1 MTSSLPDPAVTFAPL
16 LAEIRALYGPG
27 PIPLHRPVFAGP
39 ERRWLVDCIDANFV
53 SSVGARVT
61 EFEERVAAFALLRY
75 PRFRFRPS
83 QADALQVDL
92 WLGGINHPRDAGS
105 YRYNTGEEAIRSF
118 GGTAGHNTIQFDDRV
133 KQRVSFL

>member
-27 PIPLHRPVFAGP
+27 PIPLHRPVFEGP
-39 ERRWLVDCIDANFV
+39 ERRWLVDCIDSNFV

-61 EFEERVAAFALLRY
+61 EFEERVAAFTLLRY

-83 QADALQVDL
+83 QADALHVDL
-92 WLGGINHPRDAGS
+92 WAGGCWPGAGIIRGKGRTGSTQLTRRLGLPRAPL
-105 YRYNTGEEAIRSF
+105 E
-118 GGTAGHNTIQFDDRV
+118 
-133 KQRVSFL
+133 

>member
-39 ERRWLVDCIDANFV
+39 ERRWLVDCIDSNFV

-61 EFEERVAAFALLRY
+61 EFEEAGGGLHRGAVCGGDGQRHRGAARWPAPGGGDGGYRGQQARAAAFVTAHGGVRAGLR
-75 PRFRFRPS
+75 
-83 QADALQVDL
+83 
-92 WLGGINHPRDAGS
+92 G
-105 YRYNTGEEAIRSF
+105 
-118 GGTAGHNTIQFDDRV
+118 
-133 KQRVSFL
+133 